1 MPDGVV
7 SDAQIAA
14 MSAAERREL
23 ITRLERPIGDLV
35 TESTFVRM
43 RRVRLVLMAGAI
55 VGLIPWIVYLSIT
68 LPDRYIANNWIAT
81 WVGFDTLLLLFM
93 ASTAV
98 LGLLRRQLLIL
109 TGFTTGVL
117 LVCDAWFD
125 VTTSAGGTERLEA
138 VLEAI
143 FAELPLA
150 AICGYIVYDAERFLV
165 TVRRLRSPTSAA
177 RRAAIRAIAHEDR
190 YDVPTRDRHDS
201 ANFS

>member
-125 VTTSAGGTERLEA
+125 ITLSWGYADWWQSILMAGCVE
-138 VLEAI
+138 V
-143 FAELPLA
+143 PLA
-150 AICGYIVYDAERFLV
+150 ALLV
-165 TVRRLRSPTSAA
+165 HRGWRIAT
-177 RRAAIRAIAHEDR
+177 RAAKAAQVSSPAP
-190 YDVPTRDRHDS
+190 VPADAGPANIDS
-201 ANFS
+201 NN

>member
-1 MPDGVV
+1 MSDGVV

-23 ITRLERPIGDLV
+23 ITRLERPIGELV
-35 TESTFVRM
+35 TESTFVRI
-43 RRVRLVLMAGAI
+43 RRVRLALMAGAI

-125 VTTSAGGTERLEA
+125 VMTAAPADRWLS
-138 VLEAI
+138 VLTATLG
-143 FAELPLA
+143 ELPLA
-150 AICGYIVYDAERFLV
+150 AVLITGALRIL
-165 TVRRLRSPTSAA
+165 RLTA
-177 RRAAIRAIAHEDR
+177 
-190 YDVPTRDRHDS
+190 TRLYALDPGMPLWRIPLLP
-201 ANFS
+201 

>member
-23 ITRLERPIGDLV
+23 ITRLERPIGELV
-35 TESTFVRM
+35 TESGFVRM

-55 VGLIPWIVYLSIT
+55 VGLVPWIVYLSIT

-125 VTTSAGGTERLEA
+125 VMTAAPADRWLS
-138 VLEAI
+138 VLTATLG
-143 FAELPLA
+143 ELPLA
-150 AICGYIVYDAERFLV
+150 AVLITGALRILRLTATRVYALDPGMPLWRIPL
-165 TVRRLRSPTSAA
+165 LP
-177 RRAAIRAIAHEDR
+177 
-190 YDVPTRDRHDS
+190 
-201 ANFS
+201 

>member
-23 ITRLERPIGDLV
+23 ITRLERPIGELV
-35 TESTFVRM
+35 TESTFVRI
-43 RRVRLVLMAGAI
+43 RRVRLALMAGAI

-125 VTTSAGGTERLEA
+125 VMTAAPADRWLS
-138 VLEAI
+138 VLTATLG
-143 FAELPLA
+143 ELPLA
-150 AICGYIVYDAERFLV
+150 AVLITGALRIL
-165 TVRRLRSPTSAA
+165 RLTA
-177 RRAAIRAIAHEDR
+177 
-190 YDVPTRDRHDS
+190 TRLYALDPGMPLWRIPLLP
-201 ANFS
+201 